1 MLKVERGDRKAFG
14 NNTVAVCDMAGL
26 AKLRVERSNTQ
37 KLSAE
42 LYSTHM
48 LEHMDTTTIT
58 RTYTHTCTYAHTHA
72 DPSAPISI
80 SNIGGSPTIK
90 VGKSSSKKQLSATL
104 PCGGLNEKCPPQAL
118 ISESQ
123 LLMLFVEVM
132 QSHWRKHV
140 TEGRM

>member
-1 MLKVERGDRKAFG
+1 MERGEGKAFG

-48 LEHMDTTTIT
+48 LGHMDTTTIT
-58 RTYTHTCTYAHTHA
+58 CTYTHTCTCARTHA
-72 DPSAPISI
+72 DPSALISI
-80 SNIGGSPTIK
+80 SNVGGSPTTK

-118 ISESQ
+118 ISDSQ
-123 LLMLFVEVM
+123 PVMLFVEVM
-132 QSHWRKHV
+132 QPYWRKRV
-140 TEGRM
+140 TEGKM

>member
-1 MLKVERGDRKAFG
+1 MERGEGKAFG

-48 LEHMDTTTIT
+48 LGHMDTTNIT
-58 RTYTHTCTYAHTHA
+58 CTYTHTCTCARTHA
-72 DPSAPISI
+72 DPSALISI
-80 SNIGGSPTIK
+80 SNVGGSPTTK

-123 LLMLFVEVM
+123 PVMLFVEVM
-132 QSHWRKHV
+132 QPHWRKRV

>member
-1 MLKVERGDRKAFG
+1 MEITLLRCVTRLD
-14 NNTVAVCDMAGL
+14 L
-26 AKLRVERSNTQ
+26 AKVRVERSNTQ
-37 KLSAE
+37 KLSAS
-42 LYSTHM
+42 ST
-48 LEHMDTTTIT
+48 L
-58 RTYTHTCTYAHTHA
+58 HTCWGIWTPPPSHAHTHTHA
-72 DPSAPISI
+72 HMHARRPQCTDINKYKS
-80 SNIGGSPTIK
+80 GSPTIK

-123 LLMLFVEVM
+123 LVMLFVEMM